1 MAKPVVVDIET
12 KNSFQEVGS
21 YESTLLDV
29 SLVGLYDYETDTY
42 KSFLAD
48 ELDKLWPYL
57 EKSSFIIGFNSIH
70 FDIPILD
77 KYYAGDLAAFPQF
90 DILKELK
97 DVWGKGAKLDLI
109 AQATLGE
116 GKTGDGLKAI
126 ELWKEGKIDELRDYC
141 LADVRITKDVYEFA
155 KREKHLKIE
164 TVTGVQEVKL
174 KFKDPEGVDQKR
186 NFTLPL

>member
-1 MAKPVVVDIET
+1 MKQPVVVDIET

-21 YESTLLDV
+21 YDATMLDV
-29 SLVGLYDYETDTY
+29 SLVGLYDYATDAY
-42 KSFLAD
+42 ESFLAE
-48 ELDKLWPYL
+48 ELDKLWPFL

-77 KYYAGDLAAFPQF
+77 KYYAGDLQAFPQL

-97 DVWGKGAKLDLI
+97 EVWGKGAKLDSI
-109 AQATLGE
+109 AHATLGE
-116 GKTGDGLKAI
+116 GKSGDGLKAI

-141 LADVRITKDVYEFA
+141 LDDVRITKDVYDFIKNE
-155 KREKHLKIE
+155 RLLKIE
-164 TVTGVQEVKL
+164 TVTGIQEVKL
-174 KFKDPEGVDQKR
+174 TIKDPEGVDQKR